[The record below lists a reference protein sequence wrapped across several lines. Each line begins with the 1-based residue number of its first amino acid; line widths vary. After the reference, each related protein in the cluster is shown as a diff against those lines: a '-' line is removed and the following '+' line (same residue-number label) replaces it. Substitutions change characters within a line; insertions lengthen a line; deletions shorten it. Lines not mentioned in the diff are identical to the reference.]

1 MNRRTP
7 LLIFGA
13 LLILATGSAGALA
26 VTATTASVDVPAE
39 LLTSDQNETNES
51 LSAHAT
57 VRGGASTGEDVAG
70 GDVDGDGSGDVL
82 VGQPFNDEAGNNG
95 GAAYLFYAPV
105 DDGEYDTEDADVT
118 ILGSGGG
125 QWMGYDVNV
134 VDVDGDGYGDLV
146 VSAPLQD
153 GGNVYIFYGS
163 PDLSGTLTPSD
174 ADVMLSSADQ
184 DEQLGLAV
192 EPVDRD
198 GGAGLV
204 VGAPRSDVDGT
215 DAGAAYYFESPTEDR
230 STADADLRLVGAEQG
245 DRAGWDVDGS
255 DLDGDGTVEVAV
267 GARGADDSA
276 GAAYVVPANRSGTRS
291 LADADVVLRG
301 ASAGDRAGHTVTLVE
316 TNESAGIAV
325 GAPNAE
331 PNGTNSG
338 ATYVLPTESA
348 DLSDVDPTFTG
359 APGEQAGWDVAVGDL
374 TCDGNPD
381 LLVGAPAAD
390 NDAGAAYLVRDAS
403 DASRIQSGESPGD
416 YAGYRVALVA
426 NATGEET
433 RDALVGAPH
442 ENTTNVTGHAY
453 LLAGECAVDTA
464 PVENETTGGENGTA
478 ANGTDGNESDG
489 TEDTEET
496 AGAATDSDDATSSN
510 DLSFGLVPA
519 GLAVVAA
526 LATVVAVALWRRSP

>member
-1 MNRRTP
+1 MNRPTP
-7 LLIFGA
+7 RLIFGA
-13 LLILATGSAGALA
+13 FLILAAGSAGALA
-26 VTATTASVDVPAE
+26 VTPTTASVDVPAE
-39 LLTSDQNETNES
+39 RLSSDQNETNES
-51 LSAHAT
+51 LSALAT
-57 VRGGASTGEDVAG
+57 VRGGPSTGEDVAG

-95 GAAYLFYAPV
+95 GAAYLFYGPA

-134 VDVDGDGYGDLV
+134 ADVDGDGYGDLV

-153 GGNVYIFYGS
+153 EGNVYIFYGG
-163 PDLSGTLTPSD
+163 PDLSRTLTPSD
-174 ADVMLSSADQ
+174 ADVVLSGVDQ
-184 DEQLGLAV
+184 DGQLGLAV

-198 GGAGLV
+198 DGAGLV
-204 VGAPRSDVDGT
+204 LGAPRSDVGGE

-255 DLDGDGTVEVAV
+255 DLDDDGTVEVAV
-267 GARGADDSA
+267 GARSADDSA

-291 LADADVVLRG
+291 LADADVVIRG
-301 ASAGDRAGHTVTLVE
+301 ASSGDRAGHTVALVE
-316 TNESAGIAV
+316 TNESSGIVV

-338 ATYVLPTESA
+338 ATYVLPAESA
-348 DLSDVDPTFTG
+348 DLSNVDPTFTG
-359 APGEQAGWDVAVGDL
+359 APGDQAGWDVAVGDL
-374 TCDGNPD
+374 TCDGTPD

-403 DASRIQSGESPGD
+403 DDTRIQSGESPGD

-426 NATGEET
+426 NVTGEET

-442 ENTTNVTGHAY
+442 ENTTNVTGRAY

-464 PVENETTGGENGTA
+464 PVETEPTGGENGTA
-478 ANGTDGNESDG
+478 NGTEDG
-489 TEDTEET
+489 TEDTEESAAA
-496 AGAATDSDDATSSN
+496 AGTDDATSSN

-519 GLAVVAA
+519 GFAIVAA
-526 LATVVAVALWRRSP
+526 LAAVVAVALWRRSQ